1 MRARLAAGGAILG
14 AGLLLGVADPAAA
27 VEPPASAGNAT
38 APSAAASAE
47 AAAGQPRTQCQVTD
61 PRLPEVSGLVV
72 VGDRML
78 AVNDGGNEVVVHIL
92 DAACQVVDV
101 RTAAVDPYDPE
112 DLALAA
118 DGTIWLADV
127 GDNQGD
133 RPTVALL
140 ALRAD
145 GTTGVYRLAYPD
157 APHDAEALLLAPDGT
172 PYIVTKEVLGASA
185 VYRPVAALVDGG
197 TVGLTE
203 VARVNL
209 TLTGTA
215 GGPVGRAGQLMV
227 TGGAVSGDGR
237 LLALQ
242 TYTDA
247 YVWPLGGS
255 DVAAALSGDPVRLAL
270 PESPQGE
277 AISFAPDNQQLVV
290 AGEGW
295 PSDVTVVPGAAELAP
310 AAASG
315 PAGGAPPTNPLDAVL
330 QSDRS
335 PLTSGVIAAAV
346 ATLLVW
352 LGGKLRRRS

>member
-1 MRARLAAGGAILG
+1 MRARLAAGAAILG

-27 VEPPASAGNAT
+27 VEPPASAGKAT

-47 AAAGQPRTQCQVTD
+47 AAAGQPRTQCQVND

-209 TLTGTA
+209 TITGTA

-237 LLALQ
+237 LLAC
-242 TYTDA
+242 
-247 YVWPLGGS
+247 
-255 DVAAALSGDPVRLAL
+255 
-270 PESPQGE
+270 
-277 AISFAPDNQQLVV
+277 
-290 AGEGW
+290 
-295 PSDVTVVPGAAELAP
+295 
-310 AAASG
+310 G
-315 PAGGAPPTNPLDAVL
+315 PTPTP
-330 QSDRS
+330 
-335 PLTSGVIAAAV
+335 TSG
-346 ATLLVW
+346 
-352 LGGKLRRRS
+352 R